1 MKKIFPAFFILLFV
15 ISCKTVHLAP
25 STNPEKIS
33 KGVQEEQDREEDRQ
47 LLVDEIVS
55 NIHNK
60 REIVYVEKP
69 VYRPSEDTT
78 VKQTQKKAEQEVL
91 SNIVKPETYSGSAM
105 IYDYNEDYVYEVYT
119 KALRLTDIYLAP
131 GETILGDPVL
141 SDTVRFKWDVGT
153 NSDASG
159 ATRQHLYIKPTEA
172 GLAASLVINTDL
184 RTYHIALISYNSTY
198 MPIVRWRYHLSA
210 EEKLSQKRSSMGKGF
225 AASAT
230 ENFSN
235 EVPDFNFKVTYTW
248 KKPYWLPKLVYA
260 FEGKTYIIMPKETFQ
275 RELPGAFGDRRDLI
289 NYRVQGST
297 FVIDKLL
304 DKITLK
310 YNGKKVVI
318 RRIN

>member
-1 MKKIFPAFFILLFV
+1 MKKIFPVFFILLFV
-15 ISCKTVHLAP
+15 ISCKTVPLAP

-33 KGVQEEQDREEDRQ
+33 KGVQEEQDREEDRL

-55 NIHNK
+55 NIYNK
-60 REIVYVEKP
+60 REVVYIEKP

-78 VKQTQKKAEQEVL
+78 AKQTQKKAEQEVL
-91 SNIVKPETYSGSAM
+91 TNIVKPETYSGSAM
-105 IYDYNEDYVYEVYT
+105 IYDYNENYVYEVYT

-153 NSDASG
+153 NADASG
-159 ATRQHLYIKPTEA
+159 AIRQHLYIKPTEA

-210 EEKLSQKRSSMGKGF
+210 EEKLSQKRIGMGKGF
-225 AASAT
+225 ASAT

-235 EVPDFNFKVTYTW
+235 EVPDFNFKVTYSW

-260 FEGKTYIIMPKETFQ
+260 FEGKTYIIMPKETFE
-275 RELPGAFGDRRDLI
+275 RELPGVFGERKDLI
-289 NYRVQGST
+289 NYRIQGNT